1 MQIYFSRQSN
11 GDTSMQMQELVQ
23 LHDKDKWWRDFDTK
37 KGMDATS
44 MQMQTLRGFMIRT
57 IGVATLQRQ
66 VWNTFMQKQV
76 LA

>member
-1 MQIYFSRQSN
+1 
-11 GDTSMQMQELVQ
+11 MQMQELAQ
-23 LHDKDKWWRDFDTK
+23 LHFDAK
-37 KGMDATS
+37 KGMDATL

-57 IGVATLQRQ
+57 IGMGALQRQ

>member
-1 MQIYFSRQSN
+1 MQL
-11 GDTSMQMQELVQ
+11 QELAQ
-23 LHDKDKWWRDFDTK
+23 LHDKDKWWHDFGTK
-37 KGMDATS
+37 KDMDAAS

>member
-23 LHDKDKWWRDFDTK
+23 LHDKDKWWRDFDAKT
-37 KGMDATS
+37 GMDATS

-57 IGVATLQRQ
+57 IGVATLQR
-66 VWNTFMQKQV
+66 
-76 LA
+76 

>member
-1 MQIYFSRQSN
+1 
-11 GDTSMQMQELVQ
+11 MQMQELAQ
-23 LHDKDKWWRDFDTK
+23 LHDKDKWWRDFDAK

-44 MQMQTLRGFMIRT
+44 MQMQTLRSFMIRT
-57 IGVATLQRQ
+57 IGVAMLQRQ

>member
-1 MQIYFSRQSN
+1 MQL
-11 GDTSMQMQELVQ
+11 QELAQ
-23 LHDKDKWWRDFDTK
+23 LHDKDKWWHDFGTK
-37 KGMDATS
+37 KDMDVAS

>member
-1 MQIYFSRQSN
+1 
-11 GDTSMQMQELVQ
+11 MQMQELVQ
-23 LHDKDKWWRDFDTK
+23 LHDKDKWWCDFNAK
-37 KGMDATS
+37 KDMDAVL
-44 MQMQTLRGFMIRT
+44 MQMQALRGFMIRT